1 MFEALGKF
9 WDKHGFEILVG
20 VSVTVILVTMLIR
33 RGQKGSWDTSYVLGT
48 PVKNGRRPPQES
60 KGEIECRRVLEKLFK
75 TTFPKARPNM
85 LRNPVTS
92 DDRGNDF
99 NLELDCY
106 NEKLKLA
113 CEYNGAQ
120 HYKYIPY
127 FHKTRDA
134 FQNQK
139 YRDYMKRDLCQKNGI
154 TLIEVPHTV
163 KVNDIEDY
171 ITSELKKISLSK

>member
-1 MFEALGKF
+1 MFEEFAKF

-20 VSVTVILVTMLIR
+20 MSVAVILIMMLIR
-33 RGQKGSWDTSYVLGT
+33 RGKKGSWDSNYNYT
-48 PVKNGRRPPQES
+48 PVKNSRRPPQES
-60 KGEIECRRVLEKLFK
+60 KGEIECRRVLEKIFN

-92 DDRGNDF
+92 DERGNDF

-113 CEYNGAQ
+113 CEYDGVQ
-120 HYKYIPY
+120 HYKYVPY

-154 TLIEVPHTV
+154 TVITVPYTV
-163 KVNDIEDY
+163 KVPDIEEY
-171 ITSELKKISLSK
+171 IKKELKKISLSK